1 MRPCSCRHATGL
13 CQLICFEE
21 KTMKEPW
28 SPMLALGAAAAVLQV
43 YGAATAAGADLIG
56 GGGPADQPDLAS
68 SLLVAA
74 TDAGDQAW
82 RHLRYWV
89 SEGYHRAPALMLGLS
104 VLLAV
109 PPLALAGLFASRKH
123 HRSPDATQLISRSSA
138 RRGGRRPIATVHPE
152 ISAWPTEAWVEV
164 DREPGKR
171 YVIGRTLVRIGR
183 EEDNDI
189 CLSLN
194 TVHRYHA
201 VIRRTTEGEVVIT
214 DLSGDEGNGVLVNGK
229 QVAEAR
235 LAQGDTIHLGEVR
248 LRFDARP
255 A

>member
-1 MRPCSCRHATGL
+1 M
-13 CQLICFEE
+13 
-21 KTMKEPW
+21 KTPW
-28 SPMLALGAAAAVLQV
+28 SPMLVLGAAAAVLQV
-43 YGAATAAGADLIG
+43 YAAAIASGAELVDAGVPAGQQDVAASLLTTAA
-56 GGGPADQPDLAS
+56 
-68 SLLVAA
+68 
-74 TDAGDQAW
+74 DAGDHAW
-82 RHLRYWV
+82 SQIRHWV
-89 SEGYHRAPALMLGLS
+89 SEGYQRAPALMLGLS

-109 PPLALAGLFASRKH
+109 PPLALAGRLASRKR
-123 HRSPDATQLISRSSA
+123 RSPEATQLIARGPA
-138 RRGGRRPIATVHPE
+138 RRTGRRPMATAHPE
-152 ISAWPTEAWVEV
+152 ISVWPTEAWVEV
-164 DREPGKR
+164 EREPGKR

-214 DLSGDEGNGVLVNGK
+214 DLSGEEGNGVLVNGTR
-229 QVAEAR
+229 VAEAR

-248 LRFDARP
+248 LHFDARP

>member
-1 MRPCSCRHATGL
+1 
-13 CQLICFEE
+13 
-21 KTMKEPW
+21 MKAPW
-28 SPMLALGAAAAVLQV
+28 SPMLALGAAAAVLQI
-43 YGAATAAGADLIG
+43 YGAATASGADLAAAG
-56 GGGPADQPDLAS
+56 APTDQPHLAA
-68 SLLVAA
+68 SLLATAA
-74 TDAGDQAW
+74 DASDQAW
-82 RHLRYWV
+82 RQIRYWV

-104 VLLAV
+104 ILLAV
-109 PPLALAGLFASRKH
+109 PPLALAGLLASRKH
-123 HRSPDATQLISRSSA
+123 RSPETTQLIA
-138 RRGGRRPIATVHPE
+138 RPARGAGRRPMTTAHPE

-171 YVIGRTLVRIGR
+171 YVTGRTLVRIGR

-214 DLSGDEGNGVLVNGK
+214 DLSGEEGNGVLVNGAR
-229 QVAEAR
+229 VAEAR
-235 LAQGDTIHLGEVR
+235 LTQGDTIHLGEVR

>member
-1 MRPCSCRHATGL
+1 
-13 CQLICFEE
+13 
-21 KTMKEPW
+21 
-28 SPMLALGAAAAVLQV
+28 MLALGAAAAVLHAH
-43 YGAATAAGADLIG
+43 GATAAADGDLVGAAALA
-56 GGGPADQPDLAS
+56 ADQSDFASTLLA
-68 SLLVAA
+68 AA
-74 TDAGDQAW
+74 ADAGEQAW
-82 RHLRYWV
+82 GQIRFWV
-89 SEGYHRAPALMLGLS
+89 SEGYRRAPALMLGLS

-109 PPLALAGLFASRKH
+109 PPLALAGLLASRNR
-123 HRSPDATQLISRSSA
+123 RSPETTQLIGRPSA
-138 RRGGRRPIATVHPE
+138 RRSGRRPMTTARPE

-164 DREPGKR
+164 EREPGKR

-189 CLSLN
+189 CLSVN

-201 VIRRTTEGEVVIT
+201 VIRRTTDGEVVIT
-214 DLSGDEGNGVLVNGK
+214 DMSGEEGNGVLVNGAA
-229 QVAEAR
+229 VSEAR

>member
-1 MRPCSCRHATGL
+1 
-13 CQLICFEE
+13 
-21 KTMKEPW
+21 
-28 SPMLALGAAAAVLQV
+28 LGAAAAVLQV
-43 YGAATAAGADLIG
+43 YGAATASGADLIG
-56 GGGPADQPDLAS
+56 AGTPADQPDLAAP
-68 SLLVAA
+68 LLATAA
-74 TDAGDQAW
+74 DAGDQAW
-82 RHLRYWV
+82 RQIRHWV

-109 PPLALAGLFASRKH
+109 PPLALAGLLASRKH
-123 HRSPDATQLISRSSA
+123 SSPETTRLIARGSA
-138 RRGGRRPIATVHPE
+138 RRAGRRPMATAHPE

-189 CLSLN
+189 CLSVN

-214 DLSGDEGNGVLVNGK
+214 DLSGEEGNGVLVNGAP
-229 QVAEAR
+229 VAEAR